1 MPDYGVTSEGFVIKP
16 FTTIL
21 QDKFDRAQSMFG
33 ADVDLQSSSALRKL
47 LEITS
52 AEDQELWKGMEQF
65 YYSNFLSTA
74 SGGALDLLGDDMGVQ
89 RRFLYSQGNATLTLS
104 NQAPGKTY
112 NLPTGTLLETDAP
125 VQRFRTLALAA
136 VSDQSKKTV
145 VAVEALERGPDGD
158 VAAAAINKINVEYA
172 EHHLDLGAATIAVS
186 NDAPTSGGDFQEDDA
201 SYRRMLLGYPR
212 TVWTLDAV
220 RRAVLAVDGVRD
232 CRVFDPLG
240 GLDVSQSIFNVFAFS
255 ERRFGTQRLL
265 GSPYYFDILVAIY
278 PGFLWEN
285 QMGIAGLQETITE
298 AISDVRPISIFPNIS
313 RANSV
318 IVGLRADIRIKPGHD
333 GNGIVASIKERLAQR
348 VAAQTLG
355 SSVLYSEVQCDCMA
369 VSGVVDVQGL
379 HLRRC
384 PPLFSSVTFG
394 NRLLFQSEVIEEAV
408 GENIDLLPNEIPEFQ
423 VDSALIA
430 LEVSDR

>member
-348 VAAQTLG
+348 VAAQTHPPAHRHERRV
-355 SSVLYSEVQCDCMA
+355 SSIC
-369 VSGVVDVQGL
+369 
-379 HLRRC
+379 R
-384 PPLFSSVTFG
+384 
-394 NRLLFQSEVIEEAV
+394 
-408 GENIDLLPNEIPEFQ
+408 
-423 VDSALIA
+423 IA
-430 LEVSDR
+430 E